1 MDNFLKNSQL
11 IHCQVSGDSGSFAGV
26 ITFVYRSNFVSNW
39 QTLWQEFN
47 AIGSSISCPWLF
59 LSDFNII
66 L

>member
-11 IHCQVSGDSGSFAGV
+11 IHCQVSGDSGSFAGI
-26 ITFVYRSNFVSNW
+26 ITFVYRQNW
-39 QTLWQEFN
+39 QTPWQEFN
-47 AIGSSISCPWLF
+47 AIGSSISCPWLL